1 MLKQKTISILVCL
14 VGFFFIC
21 GGVFAMGGEEVA
33 VEDPNLVA
41 PSGAF
46 NLDSLDFSGGDSEDR
61 IKLMKQF
68 GYAILLVVILGVGAF
83 YFTRKL
89 VPRLSMPRGKNIS
102 VIETVSLG
110 PNKMLHLVEVGDNQ
124 RLLVGSTSQS
134 INLLTHVGGSIFEQL
149 GPSVEEE

>member
-1 MLKQKTISILVCL
+1 MLNQKTILVLVCV
-14 VGFFFIC
+14 VGCLLIG
-21 GGVFAMGGEEVA
+21 GGVFASGGEA
-33 VEDPNLVA
+33 VDVGEPNLVTK
-41 PSGAF
+41 SEAF
-46 NLDSLDFSGGDSEDR
+46 TRDILDFSGGDSDDR
-61 IKLMKQF
+61 SKLMKQF
-68 GYAILLVVILGVGAF
+68 GYAIFLVVILGVGAF

-134 INLLTHVGGSIFEQL
+134 INFLTYVGGSIFEQL
-149 GPSVEEE
+149 GPSAEEE